1 VSELREEIILNWKEI
16 NAFVPKKRVIN
27 SSVVP
32 GAEEPPLTK
41 TKPSEIKESSELAA
55 TSVAPSSKAK
65 SPKKPSQAAEHF
77 KQVEKKDDDVV
88 SFLYTLILCTIQF

>member
-1 VSELREEIILNWKEI
+1 MS
-16 NAFVPKKRVIN
+16 KKRGMN

-32 GAEEPPLTK
+32 GAEEPLLTK

-55 TSVAPSSKAK
+55 TSVAPSIKPK

-77 KQVEKKDDDVV
+77 KQRDEKDDDVV
-88 SFLYTLILCTIQF
+88 SVLYTLILCTIQF

>member
-1 VSELREEIILNWKEI
+1 M
-16 NAFVPKKRVIN
+16 PKKRVTN

-55 TSVAPSSKAK
+55 TSVAPTSKPK
-65 SPKKPSQAAEHF
+65 SPKKPSQA
-77 KQVEKKDDDVV
+77 QGDKKYHDVV
-88 SFLYTLILCTIQF
+88 SVLYTLILCTIQF